1 MALPNR
7 ILKAL
12 QDNQSLGS
20 RDIAERVNA
29 SWSTVKRVMASPDI
43 AQCSSMQLNAAQ
55 CSSMQLNDP
64 NLDVPSLQALCNPP
78 I

>member
-1 MALPNR
+1 MPNK
-7 ILKAL
+7 ILRVL

-43 AQCSSMQLNAAQ
+43 AQCSSMQLNAAE
-55 CSSMQLNDP
+55 DP

>member
-20 RDIAERVNA
+20 RDIAEPLNA
-29 SWSTVKRVMASPDI
+29 SWPTVKHHLNVLLE
-43 AQCSSMQLNAAQ
+43 QSSRTRLAV
-55 CSSMQLNDP
+55 CL
-64 NLDVPSLQALCNPP
+64 LGGR
-78 I
+78 